1 MIGAGAFGLAG
12 CSGSAPA
19 AKAAPQVTFVT
30 LTESG
35 TSKMDKCRLE
45 MAGIQSQA
53 SKVDCAPAQ

>member
-1 MIGAGAFGLAG
+1 MIGAGVFGLAG

-19 AKAAPQVTFVT
+19 SKAAPQVTYVT

-35 TSKMDKCRLE
+35 TSRMDKCHIE

-53 SKVDCAPAQ
+53 SKVNCEPAQ